1 MTADLRAR
9 PIASGERIV
18 PAVNAT
24 DLFLLGRR
32 LMQIAESVLPQGKE
46 PTSLR
51 LVLIDI
57 AYHPGSSI
65 TQITERTGFPQSLV
79 SMTVARLRDI
89 GVVQTEPDPADRRRT
104 LVAPTA
110 KLAQRGQEGAGGVSI
125 QDALAGALAKA
136 DQNDLAEVIAALDL
150 LADKLLPDVDVPTDR
165 PSSKTS

>member
-1 MTADLRAR
+1 VSSDLRAR

-32 LMQIAESVLPQGKE
+32 LMQIAESVLPQGNE

-79 SMTVARLRDI
+79 SMSVSRLRDV

-104 LVAPTA
+104 LVRPTA
-110 KLAQRGQEGAGGVSI
+110 KLAQRGQQGAGGVSI
-125 QDALAGALAKA
+125 QDAVAGALAEE
-136 DQNDLAEVIAALDL
+136 DRQELAEVIAALDL
-150 LADKLLPDVDVPTDR
+150 LANKLLPDVPAPP
-165 PSSKTS
+165 PSQKAG